1 VIVVVATGIGVA
13 SALWSWPRIKRLA
26 SVRLRHIELVWVA
39 LVVQLMLFEWFAR
52 RIPMG
57 VTEAVHYLTYALTVA
72 FIVLNRHVPG
82 AWLIALG
89 TACNLAAIVANGGS
103 MPASMS
109 AWERAGLRPIP
120 PEVFEN
126 SSALSDPNLGFL
138 GDIFAVPAS
147 WPLSNVFS
155 IGDVLIVIGGTY
167 LAHQCCRRRPAAEPE
182 GTLNTTESLG
192 AGELERAVP

>member
-52 RIPMG
+52 RISMG
-57 VTEAVHYLTYALTVA
+57 VTEAVHYLTYALTVV